1 MIRAFELALRQLGD
15 PRLRSI
21 IWQSLA
27 LSIVLQVLLGGVA
40 WWALQSLPHFDWNWV
55 NVAIQWLGRG
65 AVVVLALML
74 FPASFGIV
82 ISIFLER
89 IADIV
94 EDEYYPHLGR
104 APGISIL
111 AAVWSGLLFLV
122 ALVAINLVM
131 LPLYLVGLF
140 VAGLGAV
147 LFYGVNGWLTGR
159 LYYEQVALRR
169 MKLREVGAW
178 RRANPGVLW
187 LMGIVLVFL
196 GTIPILNLIVPVLGM
211 VAMVHV
217 AQTLKPPAGPGRPF
231 NPPTAPR

>member
-27 LSIVLQVLLGGVA
+27 LSIVLQALLGVLA
-40 WWALQSLPHFDWNWV
+40 WWALQSLATFEWQWL
-55 NVAIQWLGRG
+55 NVAIKWLGGG
-65 AVVVLALML
+65 AVAVLALML

-82 ISIFLER
+82 ISIFLEK

-94 EDEYYPHLGR
+94 EAEYYPQLGK
-104 APGISIL
+104 APGISV
-111 AAVWSGLLFLV
+111 AAGLWSGVVFLV
-122 ALVAINLVM
+122 ALVALNLLM
-131 LPLYLVGLF
+131 LPLYLVALF
-140 VAGLGAV
+140 IAGLGAV

-169 MKLREVGAW
+169 LKLREVTAW
-178 RRANPGVLW
+178 RKANPGVLW
-187 LMGIVLVFL
+187 LTGVVLVFL
-196 GTIPILNLIVPVLGM
+196 GTIPILNLIVPVLGV

-217 AQTLKPPAGPGRPF
+217 AQTLKPPMAPGRPF
-231 NPPTAPR
+231 NPPAAPR